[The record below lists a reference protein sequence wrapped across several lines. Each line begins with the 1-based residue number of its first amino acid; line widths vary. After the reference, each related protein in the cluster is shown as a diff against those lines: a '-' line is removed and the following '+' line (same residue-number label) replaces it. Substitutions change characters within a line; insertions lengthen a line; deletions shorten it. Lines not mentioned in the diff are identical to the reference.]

1 MASPDESATT
11 GEGRTASRAARRRGN
26 AEAQPTAT
34 GTPAEASPATP
45 APRPLTAWSD
55 AELIAAYDRESEA
68 ISAEPFMLQV
78 EVSRRTSDKVARSLN
93 RLAVLLLVVTCA
105 LIALA
110 AVQLVVTLETSKA
123 TATSATTPGHA
134 KAPAFARVGIP
145 WFYCSPPV
153 TAHAEPHGGPHGG
166 PCTVGAIFRST
177 GGPGTEL
184 VTYISGLS
192 KPQSC
197 LAIIPSTPSGSEA
210 QAVCIMPN
218 YIQPGT
224 HIHARLHARP

>member
-1 MASPDESATT
+1 MASPGESATT

-34 GTPAEASPATP
+34 GTPGEASPTTP

-55 AELIAAYDRESEA
+55 AELIAAYDQESEA

-78 EVSRRTSDKVARSLN
+78 EVSRRASDKVARSLN

-123 TATSATTPGHA
+123 TATSATTSGHA
-134 KAPAFARVGIP
+134 KAPAFERVGIP
-145 WFYCSPPV
+145 WFYCSPSV
-153 TAHAEPHGGPHGG
+153 TARGGPHGG

-184 VTYISGLS
+184 VTYTTKLS

-197 LAIIPSTPSGSEA
+197 LAIIPSTPSGSDS

-224 HIHARLHARP
+224 QIRARLHTRP